1 MNEVMYSSKSELWG
15 TPQYFFDELNK
26 EFGFD
31 LDPCALPSNAKCD
44 RFFTPEEDGL
54 AQNWGGAKVFCN
66 PPYGKDI
73 SKWVRK
79 SYEESKKPNT
89 LVVMLL
95 PARTDTAYFH
105 DYIYHKAEIRFVRG
119 RLHFNESKNSAPFP
133 SMVVIFREKEMQG

>member
-1 MNEVMYSSKSELWG
+1 MNDVMYSSKSELWG
-15 TPQYFFDELNK
+15 TPQHFFDELNK
-26 EFGFD
+26 EFEFN

-54 AQNWGGAKVFCN
+54 LQNWGGAKVFCN

-105 DYIYHKAEIRFVRG
+105 DFIYHKAEIRFVRG

-133 SMVVIFREKEMQG
+133 SMVVIFREKEI